1 MGARCGG
8 RGVGVVPT
16 PTARFLAGARN
27 DIIALVFIP
36 PREFE
41 RLVEEA
47 LATLPPQF
55 ADLLQN
61 IAVVVEDEP
70 SDEDLELLGDDADEH
85 DELLG
90 IYRGVALTQRTHDML
105 PMLPDQI
112 AIFRGPIN
120 RISRTRREAI
130 REIRDTVI
138 HELGHYFGLHDDE
151 MVF

>member
-1 MGARCGG
+1 MW
-8 RGVGVVPT
+8 
-16 PTARFLAGARN
+16 
-27 DIIALVFIP
+27 IP

-47 LATLPPQF
+47 LANLPPQF
-55 ADLLQN
+55 AELLQN

-70 SDEDLELLGDDADEH
+70 SADDLDALEDSN

-90 IYRGVALTQRTHDML
+90 IYRGVALTRRTHDML

-120 RISRTRREAI
+120 RITRTRREAI
-130 REIRDTVI
+130 EEIRDTVV

-151 MVF
+151 MPY